1 MKHTKESI
9 QALLETSDKA
19 LVRGLMVI
27 FALQTASEKESHM
40 TREHNGVGFSPFHA
54 EFLSSLAHQVQ
65 RGRSLSPKQT
75 AALRKTM
82 RRYAGQLAKVANGKI
97 TNPLGAPV
105 AKTVTNVP
113 AEPPVTTPDQTGV
126 RDKILADALAVTTP
140 VAIRPPLVW

>member
-19 LVRGLMVI
+19 LLRGLMVI
-27 FALQTASEKESHM
+27 FALQTVSEKESHM

-54 EFLSSLAHQVQ
+54 EFLSSLAHQLQ
-65 RGRSLSPKQT
+65 RGRTLSPKQM

-97 TNPLGAPV
+97 VNPLGAPV
-105 AKTVTNVP
+105 AKIVTNVP
-113 AEPPVTTPDQTGV
+113 TTPDQTGV
-126 RDKILADALAVTTP
+126 RDKILADALAVTTAP
-140 VAIRPPLVW
+140 VRRPLVW